1 MKQNFNYGDENM
13 NKVNKDKA
21 IKLVQKGAKLIDIRS
36 PVAFR
41 DGSIPG
47 AINMPFKNFL
57 NFLIGMKPND
67 KVIIFS
73 ERYSDQDVKDVLKYA
88 TQLNKSNSIFISTYR
103 DLV

>member
-1 MKQNFNYGDENM
+1 M

-21 IKLVQKGAKLIDIRS
+21 MKLVHGGAKLIDIRS

-41 DGSIPG
+41 DGTIPG

-57 NFLIGMKPND
+57 NFLIGMKTND
-67 KVIIFS
+67 RVVIFS
-73 ERYSDQDVKDVLKYA
+73 DRYSDQDIKDILKYA
-88 TQLNKSNSIFISTYR
+88 TQLNKTQNIFISTYK